1 MQMRLCAEESNN
13 SLLGRLSQIC
23 DSDAGCVSAS
33 VLSFSR
39 GWGTSATVPKNS
51 GRISEAMNI
60 KMRMAQRFMVNTN
73 IVDNFRACSLS
84 IVFFKN

>member
-39 GWGTSATVPKNS
+39 GWGTSATVPKNIGKS
-51 GRISEAMNI
+51 SEAMKI
-60 KMRMAQRFMVNTN
+60 QMRIIQIINY
-73 IVDNFRACSLS
+73 LS
-84 IVFFKN
+84 YF